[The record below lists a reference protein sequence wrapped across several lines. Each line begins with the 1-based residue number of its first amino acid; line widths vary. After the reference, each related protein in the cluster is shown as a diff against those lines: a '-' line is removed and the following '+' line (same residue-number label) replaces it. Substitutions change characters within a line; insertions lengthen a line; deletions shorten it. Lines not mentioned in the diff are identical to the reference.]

1 MAVKTLNTLP
11 AKDTI
16 ARPPQGEWTYED
28 YLHLPADGWQYE
40 VIHGRLNMV
49 PAPSPTHQ
57 LIVSEL
63 VAALTTFL
71 HQHPVGKVFPAPTDV
86 LVPGKAEPVQPDLV
100 FVATDRLDIVTRRA
114 IEGAPDLTIEVLS
127 PSNWLDD
134 RRTKFA
140 LYAEIGVREYWIV
153 DPDERTVEVF
163 SLQEG
168 RYALMNRF
176 GPDET
181 LLSNLLP
188 GFEIV
193 VGSIFPTQA
202 R

>member
-1 MAVKTLNTLP
+1 M
-11 AKDTI
+11 
-16 ARPPQGEWTYED
+16 
-28 YLHLPADGWQYE
+28 
-40 VIHGRLNMV
+40 
-49 PAPSPTHQ
+49 
-57 LIVSEL
+57 
-63 VAALTTFL
+63 
-71 HQHPVGKVFPAPTDV
+71 
-86 LVPGKAEPVQPDLV
+86 PGKAEPVQPDLV
-100 FVATDRLDIVTRRA
+100 FVAAERLDIVTQRA
-114 IEGAPDLTIEVLS
+114 IEGVPDLVVEVLS

-168 RYALMNRF
+168 RYALRGRF

-181 LLSNLLP
+181 LRSDLLP
-188 GFEIV
+188 GFEV
-193 VGSIFPTQA
+193 AVGDLFP